1 MKIIRS
7 DRLLLVLLSLV
18 LLVSCKDENAPGKD
32 WKITPQQI
40 AAAIEKGSAV
50 HLHHEKAVNRFY
62 EARSNHPAWAESEDR
77 AELFS
82 ALSGAE
88 KEGLSGEDYH
98 LPEIKQLMQRTSFT
112 PQEAARLDLLLTDA
126 FLTFSEDL
134 YYGKLDPREYH
145 DDWGVPKKDIDLLGF
160 LQKAAESGDVDEAF
174 NQIRPHHQVY
184 EGLMRS
190 LEDYA
195 ALRKN
200 QEHIVQVPEGEMIKP
215 GEKDPRIPILVQR
228 LKQLELL
235 PDDYQ
240 SRDSTFTR
248 DLQDAVERF
257 QKTMGLETDAVLGN
271 STLGELNMSVADR
284 YDQIL
289 VNLER
294 WRWYPRNLGDHYI
307 LVNIPDFNLV
317 VVKDGD
323 TLRQHNVVAGAP
335 ARQTP
340 IFSDTLQYI
349 VINPTWTVPPTIKAQ
364 DVIPKASRNPEYLK
378 SHNMVV
384 YDAAGNRLSPGE
396 IDWGKA
402 ANYTFVQRSGV
413 ANPLGR
419 VKIIYPNRYLVY
431 LHDTPSKGLFEENER
446 AESSG
451 CVRVENAVELA
462 AYAISGQDD
471 WNEEKIREVI
481 GSGKTTQ
488 VKINRPISVHHFY
501 WTAWRAGDK
510 TVFTNDVYGLDQK
523 ILKGLKQGS

>member
-1 MKIIRS
+1 M
-7 DRLLLVLLSLV
+7 
-18 LLVSCKDENAPGKD
+18 
-32 WKITPQQI
+32 
-40 AAAIEKGSAV
+40 
-50 HLHHEKAVNRFY
+50 
-62 EARSNHPAWAESEDR
+62 
-77 AELFS
+77 
-82 ALSGAE
+82 
-88 KEGLSGEDYH
+88 
-98 LPEIKQLMQRTSFT
+98 
-112 PQEAARLDLLLTDA
+112 
-126 FLTFSEDL
+126 
-134 YYGKLDPREYH
+134 
-145 DDWGVPKKDIDLLGF
+145 
-160 LQKAAESGDVDEAF
+160 
-174 NQIRPHHQVY
+174 
-184 EGLMRS
+184 
-190 LEDYA
+190 
-195 ALRKN
+195 
-200 QEHIVQVPEGEMIKP
+200 
-215 GEKDPRIPILVQR
+215 
-228 LKQLELL
+228 
-235 PDDYQ
+235 
-240 SRDSTFTR
+240 
-248 DLQDAVERF
+248 
-257 QKTMGLETDAVLGN
+257 
-271 STLGELNMSVADR
+271 
-284 YDQIL
+284 
-289 VNLER
+289 
-294 WRWYPRNLGDHYI
+294 
-307 LVNIPDFNLV
+307 
-317 VVKDGD
+317 
-323 TLRQHNVVAGAP
+323 VAGAP